1 LFDDELVI
9 WLVVFES
16 IDDIVA
22 REVPLVVFVTAAVLV
37 NARVNLIVRDEIWV
51 GVSSLDTLAENVEV
65 VVLVDVLDI
74 VPVAVGT
81 IPRLRSTLNSSRPG
95 GVVATRPID
104 NNIISHLI
112 RI

>member
-1 LFDDELVI
+1 MNANVGFIVTDGNG
-9 WLVVFES
+9 ES
-16 IDDIVA
+16 VA
-22 REVPLVVFVTAAVLV
+22 SADA
-37 NARVNLIVRDEIWV
+37 
-51 GVSSLDTLAENVEV
+51 LAEYVEV
-65 VVLVDVLDI
+65 VVLVDVLDM

-81 IPRLRSTLNSSRPG
+81 MPRLRSIANSSRPG